1 MALENL
7 RLEANNVSTHVLP
20 VSSDP
25 EQIIAQKARHY
36 ITSMTKALK
45 VQEAPAGS
53 VINLSLDV
61 CPLFS
66 PQSAYGKMTFL
77 CPFLVP
83 FDTRRRADHSR
94 AGRNGDNPPSPE

>member
-61 CPLFS
+61 CPLFLTTECIWKNDFFGSIFS
-66 PQSAYGKMTFL
+66 PFRHKT
-77 CPFLVP
+77 
-83 FDTRRRADHSR
+83 TRRSFT
-94 AGRNGDNPPSPE
+94 SWS